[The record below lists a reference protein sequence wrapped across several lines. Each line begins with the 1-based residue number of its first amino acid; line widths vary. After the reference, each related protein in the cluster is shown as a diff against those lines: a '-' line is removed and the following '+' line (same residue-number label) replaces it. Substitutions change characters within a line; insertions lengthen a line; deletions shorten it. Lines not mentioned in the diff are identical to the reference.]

1 MEECTNT
8 VLIRKVLQPRNI
20 RDGSVLQNL
29 QSKSNKG
36 GLDFISDKVMRWS
49 RQEWGKKMKEN
60 LQNACNWEQE
70 RTEKQ
75 SLSWGAERRSV

>member
-29 QSKSNKG
+29 QSKINKG
-36 GLDFISDKVMRWS
+36 GLDFVSDKAMRWS

-70 RTEKQ
+70 WTEKQ

>member
-1 MEECTNT
+1 MGRFYK
-8 VLIRKVLQPRNI
+8 IFKV
-20 RDGSVLQNL
+20 
-29 QSKSNKG
+29 KSTRG
-36 GLDFISDKVMRWS
+36 GWILFQTKWWGGQDKS
-49 RQEWGKKMKEN
+49 GEKKMKEN

>member
-29 QSKSNKG
+29 QSKINKG
-36 GLDFISDKVMRWS
+36 GLDFVSDGEAG
-49 RQEWGKKMKEN
+49 QAQGLWGQRA
-60 LQNACNWEQE
+60 L
-70 RTEKQ
+70 R
-75 SLSWGAERRSV
+75 GAGILAPAGAS

>member
-36 GLDFISDKVMRWS
+36 GAGFCFRQSDEVVKTRV
-49 RQEWGKKMKEN
+49 GKKDEGKPAKR
-60 LQNACNWEQE
+60 L
-70 RTEKQ
+70 
-75 SLSWGAERRSV
+75 